1 MVARAP
7 RQFCPFFS
15 IVTRE
20 PLLDPTTLIL
30 TLVIGTI
37 GGVFGGLFGIGGG
50 IVIIPLLTLV
60 QGSDPHLYQAASLVA
75 AILVSLGSIPRHI
88 RARAIEWGFAWR
100 TIPISIIAVAGGVWI
115 SNSITDP
122 VLLERIFA
130 AFLLYVAG
138 AEVWRQV
145 ATRSTAHSTAPSTVP
160 STARPTALV
169 PEPMPRTGWGP
180 ATIVGTLMGA
190 LAGLLGIG
198 GGVIAVPLMRTV
210 NGFSLRTTIATSAFM
225 ILPTVIIGM
234 LLKFST
240 LSHVRSPAGDPLTIT
255 AALWIAGGLAPGA
268 FFGAMVGASFVHKLP
283 ARQLAVA
290 FALLCVALS
299 LRMLGIAR

>member
-1 MVARAP
+1 M
-7 RQFCPFFS
+7 
-15 IVTRE
+15 
-20 PLLDPTTLIL
+20 DPTTLIL

-145 ATRSTAHSTAPSTVP
+145 ATRSTAHSTAPSTAP
-160 STARPTALV
+160 STAHSTAPSTAHSTAPSTPPPTALA
-169 PEPMPRTGWGP
+169 PEPRPRTGWGP

-210 NGFSLRTTIATSAFM
+210 NGFSLRTTIATSVFM
-225 ILPTVIIGM
+225 ILPTVIVGM

-255 AALWIAGGLAPGA
+255 AALWIASGLAPGA

-299 LRMLGIAR
+299 LRMLGIGR

>member
-1 MVARAP
+1 M
-7 RQFCPFFS
+7 
-15 IVTRE
+15 
-20 PLLDPTTLIL
+20 DPTTLIL

-145 ATRSTAHSTAPSTVP
+145 ATRSTAHSTAPSTAHSTAP
-160 STARPTALV
+160 STAPSTAHSTAPSTAPSTALV
-169 PEPMPRTGWGP
+169 PEPMPRPGWGP

-225 ILPTVIIGM
+225 ILPTVIVGM

-255 AALWIAGGLAPGA
+255 AALWIASGLAPGA

-299 LRMLGIAR
+299 LRMLGIGR